1 MKFEL
6 EDYQLELYERLL
18 IDNRV
23 FNLLDMGMGK
33 TLPSLMVVRD
43 NFEMEK
49 ALLISKE
56 NILLSWVNDNDKFE
70 LGLNIALPIGTKAK
84 RDKIINNA
92 TNTDILGV
100 SVFNIDWLVKNHLN
114 KLLEFDI
121 LIIDES
127 TLFKNRATNRYKYL
141 LEILSLKQWSKIW
154 LLSGTLS

>member
-1 MKFEL
+1 
-6 EDYQLELYERLL
+6 
-18 IDNRV
+18 
-23 FNLLDMGMGK
+23 MGMGK

-100 SVFNIDWLVKNHLN
+100 SVFNID
-114 KLLEFDI
+114 
-121 LIIDES
+121 S
-127 TLFKNRATNRYKYL
+127 A
-141 LEILSLKQWSKIW
+141 
-154 LLSGTLS
+154 